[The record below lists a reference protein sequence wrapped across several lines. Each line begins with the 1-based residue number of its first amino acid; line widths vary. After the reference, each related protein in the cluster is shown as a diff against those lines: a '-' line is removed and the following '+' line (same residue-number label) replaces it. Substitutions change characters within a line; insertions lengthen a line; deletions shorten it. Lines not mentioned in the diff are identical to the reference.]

1 MLKNTLKKQTEI
13 KQTAL
18 RFIAA
23 FLVFAW
29 RAPCLLVRKTAAS
42 AREDHLFY
50 LTFAQFMI

>member
-29 RAPCLLVRKTAAS
+29 FGRTCPCRKQQNLHGKTVY
-42 AREDHLFY
+42 F
-50 LTFAQFMI
+50 I

>member
-29 RAPCLLVRKTAAS
+29 RAPCLLVRKLQ
-42 AREDHLFY
+42 HPHGKIIYF
-50 LTFAQFMI
+50 I